1 MTLKERLAKLEAIAK
16 EKRTVEQ
23 ESDLTQVRADI
34 AKEDKLRADKD
45 EADRK
50 AFELMK
56 TENAEL
62 KRVAEIKDMATLY
75 SASDEVRD
83 LAVGDKTQTAHT
95 FARAILD
102 AKAKET
108 ESIRVGTTPNRE
120 AMVRQLEDVVAS
132 RMGVAVDLKDNK
144 FRSAGFSDIAR
155 AITGDTAN
163 YAMSTMDVANRAMST
178 SDFPLLLLEAGN
190 RKIIADFDAE
200 EHTYKQ
206 WIQEEDV
213 RDFRENTD
221 ITTQTAG
228 GKLDK
233 VLENGELKE
242 VEIGEGAER
251 WFIDTYG
258 NKFTVTRKM
267 IINDDLNAFTGMINN
282 LTERS
287 GNLANGMVYD
297 LLRKQGSGAGYL
309 MADGKSILHADHSN
323 LATDAF
329 DEAGSA
335 LEAGIL
341 AMGSHLL
348 ANANTRANISPA
360 YLHIPVELAKKA
372 RVLLGSMSS
381 TVSEKNSGVVNPY
394 ANIVQPIV
402 SGELTGTEW
411 YLTANKRTIK
421 AGYLAGTGRRPLLQ
435 VDRNALSN
443 TSFEGIFDFGVMAQ
457 DYRGIYQGNV

>member
-1 MTLKERLAKLEAIAK
+1 MTLKERLAKLEAMA
-16 EKRTVEQ
+16 KRTDEQDVE
-23 ESDLTQVRADI
+23 LTKVRADI
-34 AKEDKLRADKD
+34 AKEDKIRADK
-45 EADRK
+45 EAKDRADMEAMK
-50 AFELMK
+50 A
-56 TENAEL
+56 ENKEL
-62 KRVAEIKDMATLY
+62 KRVAGLNDMADLY
-75 SASDEVRD
+75 SVDAEVR
-83 LAVGDKTQTAHT
+83 AEAIADKSMDEHK
-95 FARAILD
+95 FARSILD
-102 AKAKET
+102 SQAKVT
-108 ESIRVGTTPNRE
+108 EAIRVGSTPNRD
-120 AMVRQLEDVVAS
+120 AMIGQLTDVVAS
-132 RMGVAVDLKDNK
+132 RMGVAVELKDNA

-163 YAMSTMDVANRAMST
+163 MAMSTMDVANRAMST

-190 RKIIADFDAE
+190 RKILADFGAE

-251 WFIDTYG
+251 WTIDTYG
-258 NKFTVTRKM
+258 NKFTITRKM
-267 IINDDLNAFTGMINN
+267 IINDDLGAFTGMIEN

-297 LLRKQGSGAGYL
+297 LLRKQGSGAGYV
-309 MADGKSILHADHSN
+309 MADGKSILHADHGN

-329 DEAGSA
+329 DEAGTA

-341 AMGSHLL
+341 AMGSQMM
-348 ANANTRANISPA
+348 ANGTTRANISPT
-360 YLHIPVELAKKA
+360 YLHIPVELYKKA
-372 RVLLGSMSS
+372 RVLLGSMAS
-381 TVSEKNSGVVNPY
+381 TVDSKNAGVVNPY
-394 ANIVQPIV
+394 QNLVTPIV
-402 SGELTGTEW
+402 SGELSGTEW
-411 YLTANKRTIK
+411 YLTASRRTIK
-421 AGYLAGTGRRPLLQ
+421 AGYLSGTGRRPLLQ
-435 VDRNALSN
+435 VDRNALAN